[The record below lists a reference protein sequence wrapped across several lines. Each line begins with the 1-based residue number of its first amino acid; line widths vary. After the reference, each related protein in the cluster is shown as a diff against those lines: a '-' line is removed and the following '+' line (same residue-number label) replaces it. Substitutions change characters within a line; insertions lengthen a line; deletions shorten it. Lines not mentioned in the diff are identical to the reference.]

1 MRGRNFSFVATV
13 AVVVGFI
20 GTTFGQAPGDRAP
33 DRYIVELKA
42 GADPVEVLASHRLAA
57 PHIYRH
63 ALNGFATQVPPGRLA
78 ALANDPRVAH
88 ISVDQQVF
96 AFGKPGQPPPP
107 PASGQVIPAGV
118 TRVGAKLVSQTGAGI
133 GVAIVDTGL
142 DFNHLDLPVSKVS
155 GASFV
160 SPDFTYTTSAQ
171 DDAGHGTHVGGIVA
185 ALNNTID
192 VVGVAPGATLYA
204 VKVLDN
210 TGSGSDSS
218 VISGLDWVVA
228 ANKDLVSPLSPQ
240 IRVIN
245 MSLGR
250 GASADDSAMHTAI
263 QNVVAAGISVVV
275 AAGNDAN
282 AVVSQMVPAGFP
294 EVIAVAS
301 TTAKT
306 GTSNNKRAAAIAADT
321 ASFFTTDGKFNADTG
336 VGVAISAPGEEQEN
350 VQFPYINSLGIL
362 STALGG
368 GTTRMSGTSMAA
380 PHAAGVVALLLEKSL
395 SLSLTLAPAD
405 VKALIMVGDKE
416 GLAPLNS
423 PTSSYTFDGE
433 REGIL
438 YAPVVLGNFF

>member
-1 MRGRNFSFVATV
+1 MRGRNFSFAATV

-20 GTTFGQAPGDRAP
+20 GTAFGQAPGDRAP

-107 PASGQVIPAGV
+107 PIVGQVLPAGV
-118 TRVGAKLVSQTGAGI
+118 ARVRPNTVTETGLGI

-142 DFNHLDLPVSKVS
+142 DFNHQDLPVSD
-155 GASFV
+155 GWSFV
-160 SPDFTYTTSAQ
+160 SPGFTYTTSAQ

-185 ALNNTID
+185 ALNNTVD

-204 VKVLDN
+204 VKVLNN
-210 TGSGSDSS
+210 TGSGYDSDI
-218 VISGLDWVVA
+218 ISGLNWVVA
-228 ANKDLVSPLSPQ
+228 NASLVTPQ

-306 GTSNNKRAAAIAADT
+306 GTSNNKRSAAIAADT

-395 SLSLTLAPAD
+395 PLSLTLAPAD

-438 YAPVVLGNFF
+438 YAPAVLGN